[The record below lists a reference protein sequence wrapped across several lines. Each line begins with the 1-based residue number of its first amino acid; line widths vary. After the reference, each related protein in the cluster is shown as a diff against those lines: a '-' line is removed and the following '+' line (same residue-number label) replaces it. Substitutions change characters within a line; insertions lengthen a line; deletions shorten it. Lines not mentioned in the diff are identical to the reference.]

1 MSTLPPLARVPLLV
15 LGLLSLLTGVFAGL
29 ARLGVEVPALAA
41 MHAGNHAALMI
52 CAFFGTVICLERA
65 VALGGL
71 WPYAGPAA
79 AGAGGVLLLAGGP
92 LPAAQLLFLIAAA
105 TLLGGGI
112 VVVRRQLALFTV
124 MLAVGAAC
132 WLLGTLVWWS
142 SGNVHAAVP
151 LWLAFLIL
159 TIAGERLELTR
170 FLPARPTAAPSFVA
184 VSALILAGALLAPFE
199 EGVGHGLFAAGVLA
213 MAAWLLIFDIARHNA
228 RQQGLTRFIAIC
240 LLSGYV
246 WLALGALAALGGGLA
261 PASRCTTPRCTRSR
275 SASCSRWCSATPRSS
290 SRRCSR

>member
-41 MHAGNHAALMI
+41 VHAGNHAALMI
-52 CAFFGTVICLERA
+52 CAFFGTVISLERA

-71 WPYAGPAA
+71 WPYAGPAT

-92 LPAAQLLFLIAAA
+92 LPAAQFLFVFAAA

-112 VVVRRQLALFTV
+112 VVVRRQFALFTV

-132 WLLGTLVWWS
+132 WLLGTLVWWA
-142 SGNVHAAVP
+142 GDDVHAAVP
-151 LWLAFLIL
+151 LWLAFLVL

-170 FLPARPTAAPSFVA
+170 FLPARPS
-184 VSALILAGALLAPFE
+184 
-199 EGVGHGLFAAGVLA
+199 
-213 MAAWLLIFDIARHNA
+213 
-228 RQQGLTRFIAIC
+228 
-240 LLSGYV
+240 
-246 WLALGALAALGGGLA
+246 
-261 PASRCTTPRCTRSR
+261 
-275 SASCSRWCSATPRSS
+275 
-290 SRRCSR
+290 